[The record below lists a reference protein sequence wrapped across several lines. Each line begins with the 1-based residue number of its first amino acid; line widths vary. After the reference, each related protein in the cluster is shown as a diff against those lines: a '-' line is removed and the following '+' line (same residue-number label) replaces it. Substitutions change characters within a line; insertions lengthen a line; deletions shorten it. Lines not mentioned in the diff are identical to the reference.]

1 MICDNLKISKDG
13 HLLFAGQDTVE
24 LAKKYGT
31 PVYLMDEDKIREK
44 CRAYKNAFMKYF
56 DERAIPLYASKAN
69 SFKRIY
75 EIMTEEGMGIDV
87 VSSGE
92 IYTAYKAG

>member
-31 PVYLMDEDKIREK
+31 PVYQYIRSCK
-44 CRAYKNAFMKYF
+44 MKAAAEMLISDRRMNVADIAQRLGY
-56 DERAIPLYASKAN
+56 DNASKFSAA
-69 SFKRIY
+69 FRDV
-75 EIMTEEGMGIDV
+75 MG
-87 VSSGE
+87 VSPQNHRRDTNG
-92 IYTAYKAG
+92 KG